1 MKSCQLKRFET
12 LSLTCPSN
20 AQKATRAKTIAVE
33 QKYALSENMPK
44 GILSDLEN
52 LKLFWK

>member
-1 MKSCQLKRFET
+1 M
-12 LSLTCPSN
+12 SLTCPSN

-52 LKLFWK
+52 LKLF